1 MFCENCG
8 KQNIKFAK
16 FCKYCGNKLTSNK
29 ISNEY
34 FNKEELLTIEKNKK
48 IERKIPRSSFEH
60 IITRLIISS
69 IDFFFAG
76 IFLYIF
82 LSIFTVV
89 SFSISPELMQI
100 KFSSLLFLILSFIWF
115 IYIAFINLINNGKTI
130 GEALIN
136 IRIESKTPFFSNLLG
151 PLIIFDYILNTNFYT
166 KPMKGRYFSYV
177 VCFVL
182 LTWWE
187 YLLFVFFLLLP
198 FLETQL

>member
-8 KQNIKFAK
+8 KQNIKFAR

-34 FNKEELLTIEKNKK
+34 FNKEELLTIEENKK

-76 IFLYIF
+76 IFL
-82 LSIFTVV
+82 SIFIVV
-89 SFSISPELMQI
+89 SFSISSELTQI
-100 KFSSLLFLILSFIWF
+100 KFSSLLFFLILSFVWF

-130 GEALIN
+130 GGALIN

-151 PLIIFDYILNTNFYT
+151 PLIIFDYILNTTFYT

-177 VCFVL
+177 VCFVF

-187 YLLFVFFLLLP
+187 YLLFVVFLLLP
-198 FLETQL
+198 FLETQP

>member
-1 MFCENCG
+1 MFCDNCG

-16 FCKYCGNKLTSNK
+16 FCRYCGNKLISNK

-34 FNKEELLTIEKNKK
+34 FNQKEWLAIKENKK
-48 IERKIPRSSFEH
+48 IERKIPRNSFEH

-69 IDFFFAG
+69 VDFFFAG
-76 IFLYIF
+76 IFLF
-82 LSIFTVV
+82 IFTIV
-89 SFSISPELMQI
+89 SVSIYSKLPQI
-100 KFSSLLFLILSFIWF
+100 KFSTFLIFLILCFIWI

-136 IRIESKTPFFSNLLG
+136 IRIEAKNTFFSNLLG
-151 PLIIFDYILNTNFYT
+151 PLIIFDYILNTNFYI

-187 YLLFVFFLLLP
+187 YLLFVVLLLLP
-198 FLETQL
+198 FLETQP